1 MAATTTTNTYQDG
14 RAVWFTR
21 LASASRAALACSIVA
36 YTTLYGPA
44 TLRRLVAFPAFSYLT
59 ATLIVTNAALGDAVR
74 GCCLVV
80 FATIQTVCPAMF
92 LFWFIGP
99 AKFSLITTAVTV
111 ALASVVVVLPSSTHL
126 LAKKIA
132 LGQIVII
139 YVVGFI
145 GGAQTDP
152 LMHPLHVAA
161 TTALGAAASLIATLL
176 PFPRLASLQ
185 VKTKS
190 KSVVENMTERL
201 SLMVKAILAE
211 DRTMAAA
218 SISRAHFLSSSATK
232 LLHSIKLYQESKKW
246 EKFPF
251 KICKMGWLSNS
262 EKLEDLEMALNGM
275 ELALSKIPS
284 YPIQN
289 NPQNY
294 QTLKHDL
301 NNLENQINL
310 SLKQANTYFSPSD
323 SLTFPEV
330 NVDDDK
336 TTIINTLKSIQIIP
350 TNHQDLPHF
359 FFIFCMKLLYKKTQ
373 IKIPT
378 KFKEESKETE
388 IKNSTNKE
396 KNRTWVSSM
405 NKQRVVPALK
415 CAISLGIS
423 VILGLIYN
431 KKNGFWGSLA
441 VAVSIASNREPTFK
455 VANIKVH
462 GTMLGSV
469 FGILSFV
476 LFEKFLIGRLL
487 CLLPWFIFTS
497 FLQHSTMYGSAGG
510 ISAIVGALVVLGRTN
525 YGSPKEFAFERMIE
539 TFIGIFIS
547 ILVDII
553 FQPKRA
559 SKLVKIQFILSLQL
573 LQKCINDSFSY
584 ESSTIMEK
592 DLQGLRTQVI
602 EVKQLIDEAEVE
614 PNFLFLHP
622 FHGDSHLK
630 MFNSLSKMVGL
641 LALNGEA
648 MNNLKESLREDLW
661 RKVGEK
667 LEGDF
672 EKYKEIMTS
681 GFVTFYEDFRSSSLK
696 FLKGN
701 ENKEDNCGDIETGE
715 AQRIEV
721 MDEIE
726 KEKLIN
732 SFLQHLGEIVES
744 KDGTSEEIILSL
756 SAMAFCFNSLIKEM
770 EEVGE
775 AIRELIEWEKSF
787 F

>member
-1 MAATTTTNTYQDG
+1 
-14 RAVWFTR
+14 
-21 LASASRAALACSIVA
+21 
-36 YTTLYGPA
+36 
-44 TLRRLVAFPAFSYLT
+44 
-59 ATLIVTNAALGDAVR
+59 
-74 GCCLVV
+74 
-80 FATIQTVCPAMF
+80 
-92 LFWFIGP
+92 
-99 AKFSLITTAVTV
+99 
-111 ALASVVVVLPSSTHL
+111 
-126 LAKKIA
+126 
-132 LGQIVII
+132 
-139 YVVGFI
+139 
-145 GGAQTDP
+145 
-152 LMHPLHVAA
+152 
-161 TTALGAAASLIATLL
+161 
-176 PFPRLASLQ
+176 
-185 VKTKS
+185 
-190 KSVVENMTERL
+190 
-201 SLMVKAILAE
+201 
-211 DRTMAAA
+211 
-218 SISRAHFLSSSATK
+218 
-232 LLHSIKLYQESKKW
+232 
-246 EKFPF
+246 
-251 KICKMGWLSNS
+251 MGWLSNS
-262 EKLEDLEMALNGM
+262 DKLEDLEMALNGM
-275 ELALSKIPS
+275 ELALFKIPS

-301 NNLENQINL
+301 NNLENQITL
-310 SLKQANTYFSPSD
+310 SLKQANTYFPPSD
-323 SLTFPEV
+323 SVTFPEI
-330 NVDDDK
+330 NVDGN
-336 TTIINTLKSIQIIP
+336 TATVINTLKSIQITP
-350 TNHQDLPHF
+350 TSHQDLPNF

-373 IKIPT
+373 VKTPI
-378 KFKEESKETE
+378 KFKEESKEKE

-396 KNRTWVSSM
+396 KNRSTWVSSM
-405 NKQRVVPALK
+405 NNQRVITALK

-431 KKNGFWGSLA
+431 KENGFWGSLA

-462 GTMLGSV
+462 GTMLGSI

-476 LFEKFLIGRLL
+476 LFKKFLIGRLL
-487 CLLPWFIFTS
+487 CLLPWFVFTS

-539 TFIGIFIS
+539 TFIGISIS
-547 ILVDII
+547 VVVDII

-559 SKLVKIQFILSLQL
+559 SKLVKIQLILSLQL
-573 LQKCINDSFSY
+573 LQKCINDSFCY

-602 EVKQLIDEAEVE
+602 EVKKLIDEAEVE

-648 MNNLKESLREDLW
+648 MNNLKEGLW

-672 EKYKEIMTS
+672 EKFKEIMAN
-681 GFVTFYEDFRSSSLK
+681 GFVTFYENLRSSSLK
-696 FLKGN
+696 SLKGD
-701 ENKEDNCGDIETGE
+701 ESKEDNCADIEMGE

-744 KDGTSEEIILSL
+744 KDGKSEEIILSL
-756 SAMAFCFNSLIKEM
+756 SAMAFCLNSLMKEM

-775 AIRELIEWEKSF
+775 AIRELVEWEKSSF
-787 F
+787 